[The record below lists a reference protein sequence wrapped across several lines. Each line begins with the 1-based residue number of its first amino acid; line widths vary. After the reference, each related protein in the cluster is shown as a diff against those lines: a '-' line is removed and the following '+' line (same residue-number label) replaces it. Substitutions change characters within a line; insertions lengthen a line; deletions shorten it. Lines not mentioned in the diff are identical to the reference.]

1 MIETNILA
9 QIITG
14 RVEPQIYAFSTQT
27 VPNYLKIGD
36 TYRPLEQRLN
46 EWRKYFPNL
55 EKCFSDIA
63 KVNEETYFRDLA
75 IHYYLQNEKHL
86 LRLMPDTIKDLPHY
100 SKEFFK
106 NATKQDVEEAI
117 KDIKKSFLS
126 NNGIYQFYSFNES
139 RIPINYVYQRTE
151 TYSPRPNQQ
160 ATIDKFIKAVNDKR
174 NNLLMYAVMRF
185 GKSFT
190 SMCCAVEMNAKLV
203 LVVSGKGDVKEE
215 WKKTVESHKKF
226 KDYVFFD
233 SNSLINSNDALSQ
246 ELKKNN
252 VVVFLTLQDLRGD
265 DIKTKHKE
273 IFANEF
279 DLLIIDET
287 HYGARASEYGKVLNL
302 TKAQINN
309 ELAETDTADNYDDNE
324 TLKTLQARV
333 RLHLSGTPYRILMGS
348 EFTPDDI
355 IAFYQFTDIANDK
368 ASWDEKNLA
377 DDDVKEWDNPYYGF
391 PQMIRFAFNPNESSL
406 KKMDELRHNGIT
418 YAFSELFRPCSISK
432 DTSSKHNHKKFIH
445 EPEILDLLEVIDG
458 SKEDKNILSF
468 LDYDKIKDGK
478 MCRHIVCV
486 LPYRASCDAF
496 EQLIAD
502 NKDKFKNIS
511 QYQIINITGVE
522 NEHLFK
528 DITAVKNKISEAEAQ
543 NQKTMTLTVNKM
555 LTGSTVEQWD
565 TMIYLKD
572 TESPQEYDQAIFRLQ
587 NQYIREYTDSRGD
600 VIKYNMKPQTLLVDF
615 NPARMFRLQEQKSQI
630 YNANIEKNGN
640 SKLDDRISEE
650 LNISPIIWLNK
661 NKMQEVIPSD
671 IMAAVSKYSA
681 EKSIMDEATDI
692 PADLSLLNDE
702 RIRDVISSLSPI
714 DSKKGI
720 EAKPVKGDGDN
731 MEVPL
736 PEESPSVTPDNADA
750 DKNNNSQDEKED
762 NSLEKKL
769 ATYYAKILFFAFLTD
784 SEVISL
790 ENIINVFNANDDNKR
805 IACNIGLSLNILKII
820 QEKANPFMLSKLD
833 YKVQNIDTLK
843 KDTEL
848 EPNERVKK
856 AMNKFGRL
864 SSSEIVT
871 PAKIAEE
878 MIDVLPQD
886 EITENTKFL
895 DIASK
900 QGEFT
905 LALYSKFGDKIKN
918 NIYAIPTSTL
928 TYEFT
933 RKVYTLLGMPIENIF
948 SDFNSYELIDSNH
961 NQEITKRLLDMK
973 INAIVGNPPYNKLNG
988 GGNGTSGEVLY
999 NKFVQIAKETKASY
1013 VSMIMPARWYTSG
1026 ELEYIRKELLYD
1038 NKIEFLNDYPNASD
1052 CFSNVEI
1059 KGGICHFLWNKNYN
1073 DKCNVYTHLNNS
1085 SIEKTK
1091 RNLLETNLSIFMR
1104 YVQMVPIL
1112 QKVLSFKENSFSDI
1126 ISANDPFG
1134 FDVREKGSY
1143 KRVKPSFN
1151 TIPKENSISFYYYR
1165 WQSKGV
1171 GYVDRSVIRKNKNW
1185 VDSYKV
1191 FIPKAWGTGNTTTDK
1206 LNAFIPD
1213 LHSCCTE
1220 TYLVIGPFKT
1230 RQEATN
1236 VVSYIS
1242 TKFFKLMVFV
1252 LKLTQNAMQDTYK
1265 YVPLQDFTS
1274 KSDIDWSKSVSEID
1288 NQLYAKYGL
1297 SEEEISFIESTI
1309 KEM

>member
-226 KDYVFFD
+226 KDYVFLD
-233 SNSLINSNDALSQ
+233 SNSLMNSNDALSQ

-961 NQEITKRLLDMK
+961 NQEIIKRLLDMK
-973 INAIVGNPPYNKLNG
+973 FNAIVGNPPYQVTSDNNG
-988 GGNGTSGEVLY
+988 QNRALPIY
-999 NKFVQIAKETKASY
+999 NKFVQISSSINPNY
-1013 VSMIMPARWYTSG
+1013 ISMIMPTRWYSG
-1026 ELEYIRKELLYD
+1026 SILLGD
-1038 NKIEFLNDYPNASD
+1038 FSINFLKDKHIEILHDYVNGQD
-1052 CFSNVEI
+1052 CFPNVEI
-1059 KGGICHFLWNKNYN
+1059 KGGICYFLWNKDYN
-1073 DKCNVYTHLNNS
+1073 NDCNITSHAYGKIEKDKRPLLLQGEDIFVRYNKGVSIINKVKALNEKSLS
-1085 SIEKTK
+1085 SIVSPQ
-1091 RNLLETNLSIFMR
+1091 N
-1104 YVQMVPIL
+1104 
-1112 QKVLSFKENSFSDI
+1112 
-1126 ISANDPFG
+1126 PFG
-1134 FDVREKGSY
+1134 FNTAVKGTS
-1143 KRVKPSFN
+1143 KKD
-1151 TIPKENSISFYYYR
+1151 KNSVVIL
-1165 WQSKGV
+1165 SKGMV
-1171 GYVDRSVIRKNKNW
+1171 ENHIGRDKIKLHQEW
-1185 VDSYKV
+1185 IDAYK
-1191 FIPKAWGTGNTTTDK
+1191 ILTPKAAESGGLNNRILGKCYLADSGKCCNGTY
-1206 LNAFIPD
+1206 I
-1213 LHSCCTE
+1213 
-1220 TYLVIGPFKT
+1220 VIGPFTDKET
-1230 RQEATN
+1230 ALVTN
-1236 VVSYIS
+1236 KYLY
-1242 TKFFKLMVFV
+1242 TKFCRFLIAMKKNTQD
-1252 LKLTQNAMQDTYK
+1252 LKDQTFSI
-1265 YVPLQDFTS
+1265 VPLQNFTS

-1288 NQLYAKYGL
+1288 HQLYTKYGL
-1297 SEEEISFIESTI
+1297 TEKEISFIESMI